1 MAIERPKYQQRILR
15 DPKIMTGK
23 PVVKGTRIPV
33 ERVLDQLAYKPD
45 LGELF
50 AMFPELTVEDVR
62 ACLAYAR
69 AMVADRRRRSPR
81 ELDLTPTS
89 A

>member
-1 MAIERPKYQQRILR
+1 MTERPHYQERIVR
-15 DPKIMTGK
+15 DPEIMVGK
-23 PVVKGTRIPV
+23 PVIKGTRIPV

-62 ACLAYAR
+62 ACLGYAR
-69 AMVADRRRRSPR
+69 AVVADKRRRPPR
-81 ELDLTPTS
+81 DLDFATTP